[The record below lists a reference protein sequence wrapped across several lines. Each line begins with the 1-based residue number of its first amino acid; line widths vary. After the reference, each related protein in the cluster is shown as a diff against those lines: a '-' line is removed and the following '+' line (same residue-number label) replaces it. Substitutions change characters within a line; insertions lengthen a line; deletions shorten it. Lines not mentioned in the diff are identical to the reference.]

1 MTYGKDNPCTE
12 ERLLIFPGG
21 GIYFWWQ
28 AGVVKA
34 LQQQYRSDKNNLET
48 KNLTVSGASAGSISC
63 VMAICNID
71 MDHAMKVALDLA
83 DEEGVF
89 DRSEGLASVWGG
101 LIERWLQELLP
112 DDCHETCSG
121 KVNISVTSLSVSLVP
136 LHRHVISKFTSKKDL
151 IEACL
156 TSVHIPYFIDGKF
169 SHEYQ
174 GVNCLDGSLLFV
186 LHNVAWCKCV
196 EFGET
201 SDSFI
206 FNHRNDKKLMQ
217 CNWEFLQTITKDS
230 FARMFSLGHEY
241 GLRWVQKQRK
251 NLEPTRPASV
261 WNPDDEKTKT
271 CETDMKSSIE
281 N

>member
-1 MTYGKDNPCTE
+1 MQNMACGRDNPCTD

-34 LQQQYRSDKNNLET
+34 LQQQNRSDKNNLDT
-48 KNLTVSGASAGSISC
+48 KNLALSGASAGSISC
-63 VMAICNID
+63 VMAICKID
-71 MDHAMKVALDLA
+71 MDHAMKAALVLA
-83 DEEGVF
+83 DEAGIF
-89 DRSEGLASVWGG
+89 NRTEGLAGIWGG

-112 DDCHETCSG
+112 DDCHEKCSG
-121 KVNISVTSLSVSLVP
+121 RVNISVVSLSVSFVP
-136 LHRHVISKFTSKKDL
+136 LHRHVISTFKSKKDL

-174 GVNCLDGSLLFV
+174 GVNCLDGSVLFV
-186 LHNVAWCKCV
+186 LHNAVWCKCE

-217 CNWEFLQTITKDS
+217 CQWGFLQTINKDNL
-230 FARMFSLGHEY
+230 AKMFSLGHEY
-241 GLRWVQKQRK
+241 GMRWVKKQRK
-251 NLEPTRPASV
+251 NLEPTRLPCV
-261 WNPDDEKTKT
+261 WNPDDKNEKHV
-271 CETDMKSSIE
+271 
-281 N
+281 